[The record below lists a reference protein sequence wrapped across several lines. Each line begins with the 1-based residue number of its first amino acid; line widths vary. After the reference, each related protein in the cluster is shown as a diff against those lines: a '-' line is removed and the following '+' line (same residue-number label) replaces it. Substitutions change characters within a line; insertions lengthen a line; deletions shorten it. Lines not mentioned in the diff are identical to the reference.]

1 MKTMKRCD
9 VEVFIGEDNGRT
21 YVEAR
26 LRTELGDRL
35 TGVGCARVAPSD
47 QDVPEIG
54 DELAIGRALI
64 DLGRRLLDT
73 ASADIGAVT
82 RQEVHLTR

>member
-1 MKTMKRCD
+1 MRTMKHST

-21 YVEAR
+21 YAEAR
-26 LRTELGDRL
+26 MQTELGDRL

-54 DELAIGRALI
+54 DELAIARALM